1 MTFFSSPPPPHLPPT
16 KPHALSSPDAAAAS
30 LDGHLRHLACSLL
43 SWETLTFCQ
52 KDSII
57 SIFTV
62 SILCSNQIVGFP
74 NNIKAY
80 DGIVW
85 VEPNKH
91 LMKGWMRALLEHSEL
106 EQDSQVFKKS
116 STYVRLVRRPMAKE
130 PNFFLQLWFH
140 WTSESPWSL
149 SPCVLIS
156 LPPTLHCLLSE
167 RSPHCTESKTYQLSN
182 GFN

>member
-1 MTFFSSPPPPHLPPT
+1 MQLLLHLVIFVT
-16 KPHALSSPDAAAAS
+16 SHAPQLENSNILS
-30 LDGHLRHLACSLL
+30 
-43 SWETLTFCQ
+43 
-52 KDSII
+52 KKSIL

-85 VEPNKH
+85 VDPKKH

-106 EQDSQVFKKS
+106 EQDSQIFKKG

-130 PNFFLQLWFH
+130 PNFFLQLWFR

-156 LPPTLHCLLSE
+156 LPPDCSLSSFRKITTLH
-167 RSPHCTESKTYQLSN
+167 RV
-182 GFN
+182 

>member
-1 MTFFSSPPPPHLPPT
+1 MRCHPLMQLLLHLVIFVTSP
-16 KPHALSSPDAAAAS
+16 
-30 LDGHLRHLACSLL
+30 ACSSVGKKFHFVKKFYYIPFLWFL
-43 SWETLTFCQ
+43 YF
-52 KDSII
+52 
-57 SIFTV
+57 
-62 SILCSNQIVGFP
+62 NQIVGFP

-106 EQDSQVFKKS
+106 EQDSQVFKKG

-130 PNFFLQLWFH
+130 PIFFLQLWFH

-167 RSPHCTESKTYQLSN
+167 RSPHCTESKTFQLSN